1 MLHILAFGLGAPVE
15 WIVIALVVL
24 VIFGPKKLPEF
35 ARSIG
40 KSVGELK
47 KGIDESKESFNT
59 AINATPEPVAAT
71 ATAVPA
77 VEAEK
82 KAEAPA
88 ATK

>member
-1 MLHILAFGLGAPVE
+1 MLHLLAFGFGAPVE

-47 KGIDESKESFNT
+47 KGIDESKESFAQAVNS
-59 AINATPEPVAAT
+59 TPEPAAT
-71 ATAVPA
+71 TTTVPA

-82 KAEAPA
+82 HAEAIVPA
-88 ATK
+88 K